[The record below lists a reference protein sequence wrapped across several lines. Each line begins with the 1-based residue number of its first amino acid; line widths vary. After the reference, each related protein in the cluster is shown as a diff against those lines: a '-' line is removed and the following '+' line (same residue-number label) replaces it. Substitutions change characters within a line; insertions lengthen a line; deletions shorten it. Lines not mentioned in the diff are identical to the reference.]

1 MSPDLL
7 ATLIRLAEII
17 SEQVA
22 GCGSEWVAGL
32 ISESLAGNVGIR
44 SLGHFSYFS
53 KVLMSCM
60 LYRYLLQGWR

>member
-44 SLGHFSYFS
+44 MFCSH
-53 KVLMSCM
+53 
-60 LYRYLLQGWR
+60 RP

>member
-7 ATLIRLAEII
+7 GALIRLAEII

-22 GCGSEWVAGL
+22 GNGSEWVAGL

-44 SLGHFSYFS
+44 S
-53 KVLMSCM
+53 
-60 LYRYLLQGWR
+60 